1 MGRTAD
7 TNKKGIETV
16 PSQEHENFKLT
27 RQKKYDKS
35 KDMLL
40 RAYVPNETY
49 ELFLKVQ
56 KETNLTMPTLSGM
69 CIEYALKHLELLDP
83 R

>member
-1 MGRTAD
+1 M
-7 TNKKGIETV
+7 KKDEMKIAAPQEQET
-16 PSQEHENFKLT
+16 FKLT
-27 RQKKYDKS
+27 KQRTYNKS

-49 ELFLKVQ
+49 ELFVQVQ
-56 KETNLTMPTLSGM
+56 KATGIKMPVLSGM
-69 CIEYALKHLELLDP
+69 CIEYALQHLELLEP